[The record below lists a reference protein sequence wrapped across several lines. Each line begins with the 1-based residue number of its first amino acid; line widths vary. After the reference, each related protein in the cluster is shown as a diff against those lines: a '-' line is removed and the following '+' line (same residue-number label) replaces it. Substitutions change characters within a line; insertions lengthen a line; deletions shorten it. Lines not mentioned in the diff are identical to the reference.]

1 MDVHKRLML
10 GFAVIAE
17 QMMKDN
23 RASDKPEHNA
33 RVMMNAMNCLLANEL
48 EGTTVDE
55 TLEVFK
61 SVDEDKKEEMFQ
73 LALHFVGMSLAHV
86 ESFIEEYFDEEDIK
100 TADAVGDLKQLLDN
114 NGLSLN

>member
-1 MDVHKRLML
+1 ML

-100 TADAVGDLKQLLDN
+100 TADAVEDLKQLLDN
-114 NGLSLN
+114 TGLSLN